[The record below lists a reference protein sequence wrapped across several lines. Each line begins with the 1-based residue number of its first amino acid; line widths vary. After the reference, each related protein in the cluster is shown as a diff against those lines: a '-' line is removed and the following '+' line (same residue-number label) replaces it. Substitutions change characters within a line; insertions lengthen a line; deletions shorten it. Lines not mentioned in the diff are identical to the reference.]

1 MNYHYP
7 MDDTWSK
14 QEVIDVV
21 NFFALIEQAYE
32 KHVNRSDLLA
42 AYNKFKQVVPAKSE
56 EKTYFREFKQAS
68 GYASYPVVKKARESD
83 LEKIKM
89 QEKGP

>member
-7 MDDTWSK
+7 MDESWSK

-32 KHVNRSDLLA
+32 KQVNRRELLA
-42 AYNKFKQVVPAKSE
+42 AYRKFKQVVPAKSE

-68 GYASYPVVKKARESD
+68 GYAGYPVVKKARES
-83 LEKIKM
+83 EQQTINM
-89 QEKGP
+89 